1 MRNFKFLPLLALAFF
16 MSSAAAN
23 ANTITVGPT
32 PFISLVGPP
41 YQWSYGV
48 TLDGNSQVNDGDFF
62 TIFDFDG
69 FVNGSQS
76 NNAGWTASSTGTGT
90 CPTDTGFPALCAIF
104 DDPALP
110 NLTWT
115 RTGGVIMGPGENNPA
130 ILLGIFSAQSIYNS
144 PKNDGWVS
152 QDQDNQTGTAN
163 EGAGGNTNVPVSAV
177 PEPASLLLLGSGLA
191 AVARMRA
198 RKKAA

>member
-1 MRNFKFLPLLALAFF
+1 MRTFRFLPLLTLMLALTAVNA
-16 MSSAAAN
+16 S

-32 PFISLVGPP
+32 PIVIGGGPFT
-41 YQWSYGV
+41 WAYGV
-48 TLDGNSQVNDGDFF
+48 TLDGNSQINNGDFF

-69 FVNGSQS
+69 YINGTQS
-76 NNAGWTASSTGTGT
+76 ANAGWNATSSNLGT
-90 CPTDTGFPALCAIF
+90 CPTDVGFPALCSIF

-115 RTGGVIMGPGENNPA
+115 RTGGTIMGPGSNNPA
-130 ILLGIFSAQSIYNS
+130 ILLGIFSAQSIYDN
-144 PKNDGWVS
+144 PRNDGWVS

-163 EGAGGNTNVPVSAV
+163 EGAGGNTNVPFATPV

-191 AVARMRA
+191 FVARMRK
-198 RKKAA
+198 RKTA